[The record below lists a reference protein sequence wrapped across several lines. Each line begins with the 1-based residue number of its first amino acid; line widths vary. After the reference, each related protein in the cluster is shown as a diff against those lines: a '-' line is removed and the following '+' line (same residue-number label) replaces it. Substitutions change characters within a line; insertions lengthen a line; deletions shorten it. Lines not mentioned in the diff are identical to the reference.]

1 MSGEGVNVLRSSRY
15 VSFGRQTDVGDG
27 RTRRAG
33 PSRASRRVASRL
45 VASCASRHVSS
56 RIVSSHR
63 VASWRR
69 FSSRRVAS
77 RGIASRRVASRR
89 VRASIVIRR
98 RTSSVPP
105 PPPLLPHEYHSRRS
119 QHIGTLL
126 NSSYKHVHVNGDVH
140 VARNGVRRLEFIYL
154 FI

>member
-1 MSGEGVNVLRSSRY
+1 M
-15 VSFGRQTDVGDG
+15 
-27 RTRRAG
+27 
-33 PSRASRRVASRL
+33 SRRV
-45 VASCASRHVSS
+45 SS
-56 RIVSSHR
+56 LR
-63 VASWRR
+63 VV
-69 FSSRRVAS
+69 SRRVES
-77 RGIASRRVASRR
+77 RLVASRR

-105 PPPLLPHEYHSRRS
+105 PLPLLPHEYHSRRS

-140 VARNGVRRLEFIYL
+140 VARNGVRRLEFTYL